1 MPGVFRIKVTLPE
14 SPLKYLNSYV
24 FKSDQR
30 SLVVDTG
37 LNRPECRQALE
48 AGLAEIGVAPAGAD
62 YFITHLH
69 ADHFGL
75 VGAMAGPES
84 LVYFNQPDADIL
96 NSGLGWE
103 SVIEYS
109 ARNGFPAE
117 TLRPAIEKHPGKHFH
132 SPRIPAMTILAD
144 GDEIA
149 YGDYRLRALH
159 TPGHTPGHLCL
170 YDSAARLLVAG
181 DHLLIDITP
190 NIQCMSDDANPL
202 GDYLASLEKTA
213 ALDVALVAPGH
224 RRLWTDH
231 RARIDELRVHHAR
244 RVEEAFE
251 ALRGGPLD
259 AFQVA
264 ARMTWDI
271 KCDSWEDFPL
281 AQKWFAQAEAL
292 SHLRYLE
299 RRGQIDRLDEGGL
312 TIFAIAA

>member
-1 MPGVFRIKVTLPE
+1 MPGIFRIEVTLPN

-24 FKSDQR
+24 VKSDER

-37 LNRPECRQALE
+37 LNHPVCRQALE
-48 AGLAEIGVAPAGAD
+48 EGLAAIGVEPAGAD

-84 LVYFNQPDADIL
+84 KVYFNQPDNEIL
-96 NSGLGWE
+96 QSGLGWE
-103 SVIEYS
+103 NVIDYS
-109 ARNGFPAE
+109 AHNGFPADV
-117 TLRPAIEKHPGKHFH
+117 LRPAIEMHPGKHFH
-132 SPRIPAMTILAD
+132 SPRIPAMTILGE

-149 YGDYRLRALH
+149 YGDYHLRAVH

-170 YDSAARLLVAG
+170 HDARARLLIAG

-190 NIQCMSDDANPL
+190 NIQCMSDETNPL
-202 GDYLASLEKTA
+202 GEYLASLEKTA
-213 ALDVALVAPGH
+213 ALDVDLVAPGH
-224 RRLWTDH
+224 RRLWNDH
-231 RARIDELRVHHAR
+231 RARIAELKVHHAR
-244 RVEEAFE
+244 RIEEAFE

-259 AFQVA
+259 AFHVA
-264 ARMTWDI
+264 ARMSWDI
-271 KCDSWEDFPL
+271 RCDSWDDFPL

-299 RRGQIDRLDEGGL
+299 RRGEITRLDDDGL
-312 TIFAIAA
+312 TVYEIAA